1 MKFQRISAIIERDM
15 RKFFRSPA
23 LMMSS
28 MIFPLMQ
35 LIVLGYAFG
44 GKIKGI
50 KIAVVDED
58 RTVYSR
64 DLRERFDAIVAGPQ
78 TMQVENYNSVSDA
91 IVDLRAGFVRAV
103 VYIPVDYS
111 RRVDQGNRPRI
122 AFIED
127 NTDNFVTSEVLTR
140 MQDLVKDINQGLNP
154 FQPGQRL
161 TVPLPR
167 LNPLVD
173 LQVVELYPYIE
184 YIKYLLSGSIAMSVF
199 IVAMIGGG
207 ITFIDD
213 KSRGLHEGYLVT
225 PITKTELILGLIFS
239 GAIKGLMAGTTIT
252 IIGGLIA
259 GIDRLWDPVRLFYLM
274 IVLGTTSVAMISF
287 MFLLMVRVSD
297 PLVPRAMF
305 GVLNTLL
312 YFPSGAIYPVEGF
325 PVWLRWISYID
336 PFTYAVHALKALL
349 LKNAGFSAI
358 YSDILILIGIFR
370 CAGQPV
376 RCFFQEADLGC
387 EREKRS
393 WDYSTPAPKN
403 PNRKPCATS
412 SAEWRWCSCSARACG
427 ISCATPPKNTRSST
441 SCTRSS
447 PEIRSR
453 PTRSGTRTRVFP
465 TRIS

>member
-1 MKFQRISAIIERDM
+1 MKLQRILAIIERDM
-15 RKFFRSPA
+15 RKFLRSPA
-23 LMMSS
+23 LMVSS

-50 KIAVVDED
+50 KVAVVDQD
-58 RTVYSR
+58 HSAASR
-64 DLRERFDAIVAGPQ
+64 DIRERFEAVAAGPG
-78 TMQVENYNSVSDA
+78 TLQVEEYSSLSDA
-91 IVDLRAGFVRAV
+91 QLDLRSGFVRAV
-103 VYIPVDYS
+103 VYIPPDYS
-111 RRVDQGNRPRI
+111 QRVDQGNRPRI

-127 NTDNFVTSEVLTR
+127 NTDNFVTSEVFSR
-140 MQDLVKDINQGLNP
+140 MQSLVQDINRSINP

-161 TVPLPR
+161 TVPTPR
-167 LNPLVD
+167 LNPLID

-184 YIKYLLSGSIAMSVF
+184 YIKYLLSGSIAMSIF

-225 PITKTELILGLIFS
+225 PIKKSELILGLIFS
-239 GAIKGLMAGTTIT
+239 GAIKGIMAGTSIT
-252 IIGGLIA
+252 LIGGLIA
-259 GIDRLWDPVRLFYLM
+259 GIDRLWDPVRLLYLG

-349 LKNAGFSAI
+349 LKNTGFVAIYTDVFVLAGFS
-358 YSDILILIGIFR
+358 ILLV
-370 CAGQPV
+370 CLSVA
-376 RCFFQEADLGC
+376 FF
-387 EREKRS
+387 KRQ
-393 WDYSTPAPKN
+393 
-403 PNRKPCATS
+403 
-412 SAEWRWCSCSARACG
+412 
-427 ISCATPPKNTRSST
+427 I
-441 SCTRSS
+441 
-447 PEIRSR
+447 
-453 PTRSGTRTRVFP
+453 
-465 TRIS
+465 

>member
-78 TMQVENYNSVSDA
+78 TMKVENYNSVSDA

-184 YIKYLLSGSIAMSVF
+184 YIKYLLAGSIAMSVF

-259 GIDRLWDPVRLFYLM
+259 GIDRLWDPVRLLYLM
-274 IVLGTTSVAMISF
+274 FVLGTTSVAMISF

-349 LKNAGFSAI
+349 LKNTGFSGI
-358 YSDILILIGIFR
+358 YSDILILSGFSVVLVILSV
-370 CAGQPV
+370 A
-376 RCFFQEADLGC
+376 FF
-387 EREKRS
+387 KRQ
-393 WDYSTPAPKN
+393 
-403 PNRKPCATS
+403 
-412 SAEWRWCSCSARACG
+412 
-427 ISCATPPKNTRSST
+427 I
-441 SCTRSS
+441 
-447 PEIRSR
+447 
-453 PTRSGTRTRVFP
+453 
-465 TRIS
+465 

>member
-1 MKFQRISAIIERDM
+1 MKLQRISAIIERDM

-58 RTVYSR
+58 RSAQSR
-64 DLRERFDAIVAGPQ
+64 DIRQRFDAIVAGPQ
-78 TMQVENYNSVSDA
+78 TMKIENYSSISDA
-91 IVDLRAGFVRAV
+91 EIDLRAGFVRGI
-103 VYIPVDYS
+103 VYIPVDFS

-140 MQDLVKDINQGLNP
+140 MQSLVQDINQGLNP
-154 FQPGQRL
+154 FQPGQPL
-161 TVPLPR
+161 TVPTPR

-184 YIKYLLSGSIAMSVF
+184 YIKYLLSGSIAMSIF

-225 PITKTELILGLIFS
+225 PIKKSELILGLIFS

-259 GIDRLWDPVRLFYLM
+259 GIDRLWDPVRLIYLGV
-274 IVLGTTSVAMISF
+274 VLATTSIAMISF

-325 PVWLRWISYID
+325 PPWLRWISYID
-336 PFTYAVHALKALL
+336 PFTYAVDALKALL
-349 LKNAGFSAI
+349 LKNAGIQAI
-358 YSDILILIGIFR
+358 YSDVLILAGFSIVLVSLSVAFFR
-370 CAGQPV
+370 RQ
-376 RCFFQEADLGC
+376 
-387 EREKRS
+387 
-393 WDYSTPAPKN
+393 
-403 PNRKPCATS
+403 
-412 SAEWRWCSCSARACG
+412 
-427 ISCATPPKNTRSST
+427 I
-441 SCTRSS
+441 
-447 PEIRSR
+447 
-453 PTRSGTRTRVFP
+453 
-465 TRIS
+465 

>member
-1 MKFQRISAIIERDM
+1 MKLQRIFAIIERDM

-50 KIAVVDED
+50 KIAVVNED
-58 RTVYSR
+58 RTAQSR
-64 DLRERFDAIVAGPQ
+64 VVRQRIDAVVAGPQ
-78 TMQVENYNSVSDA
+78 TLEIAEYPSLSDA
-91 IVDLRAGFVRAV
+91 EIDLRAGFVRGI
-103 VYIPVDYS
+103 VYIPLDFS

-127 NTDNFVTSEVLTR
+127 NTDNFVTSELLTR
-140 MQDLVKDINQGLNP
+140 MQSLVQDINSGLNP

-161 TVPLPR
+161 AVPMPR

-225 PITKTELILGLIFS
+225 PIKKSELILGLIFS

-259 GIDRLWDPVRLFYLM
+259 GIDRLWDPVRLIYLGV
-274 IVLGTTSVAMISF
+274 VLATTSIAMISF

-325 PVWLRWISYID
+325 PPWLRWISYID

-358 YSDILILIGIFR
+358 YSDVSILFGFSVLLVSLSV
-370 CAGQPV
+370 A
-376 RCFFQEADLGC
+376 FF
-387 EREKRS
+387 KRQ
-393 WDYSTPAPKN
+393 
-403 PNRKPCATS
+403 
-412 SAEWRWCSCSARACG
+412 
-427 ISCATPPKNTRSST
+427 I
-441 SCTRSS
+441 
-447 PEIRSR
+447 
-453 PTRSGTRTRVFP
+453 
-465 TRIS
+465 

>member
-1 MKFQRISAIIERDM
+1 MKLQRIFAIIERDM

-44 GKIKGI
+44 GNIKGI

-58 RTVYSR
+58 RTAESR
-64 DLRERFDAIVAGPQ
+64 NVKQRFNAIVAGPQ
-78 TMQVENYNSVSDA
+78 TMKVEDYSSVSDA
-91 IVDLRAGFVRAV
+91 ILDLRTGFVRAV
-103 VYIPVDYS
+103 VYIPADFS
-111 RRVDQGNRPRI
+111 QRADQGNRPRI

-127 NTDNFVTSEVLTR
+127 NTDNFVTSELLTR
-140 MQDLVKDINQGLNP
+140 MQSLVQDINKSLNP
-154 FQPGQRL
+154 FQPGQPL
-161 TVPLPR
+161 SVPTPR
-167 LNPLVD
+167 LNPLID

-225 PITKTELILGLIFS
+225 PIKKSELILGLIFS

-259 GIDRLWDPVRLFYLM
+259 GIDRLWDPVRLIYLA

-325 PVWLRWISYID
+325 PSWLRWISYID
-336 PFTYAVHALKALL
+336 PFSYAVHALKALL
-349 LKNAGFSAI
+349 LKNAGFTAI
-358 YSDILILIGIFR
+358 YSDVLILGGFSFLLVSLSVAFFR
-370 CAGQPV
+370 RQ
-376 RCFFQEADLGC
+376 
-387 EREKRS
+387 
-393 WDYSTPAPKN
+393 
-403 PNRKPCATS
+403 
-412 SAEWRWCSCSARACG
+412 
-427 ISCATPPKNTRSST
+427 I
-441 SCTRSS
+441 
-447 PEIRSR
+447 
-453 PTRSGTRTRVFP
+453 
-465 TRIS
+465 

>member
-1 MKFQRISAIIERDM
+1 MSLQRISAIIERDM
-15 RKFFRSPA
+15 RKYLRSPA

-58 RTVYSR
+58 HTAESR
-64 DLRERFDAIVAGPQ
+64 NVKQRFDAIVAGPQ
-78 TMQVENYNSVSDA
+78 TMKVESYSSVSDA
-91 IVDLRAGFVRAV
+91 VIDLRAGFVRAV
-103 VYIPVDYS
+103 VYIPADFS

-127 NTDNFVTSEVLTR
+127 NTDNFVTAEVLGR
-140 MQDLVKDINQGLNP
+140 MQSLVQDINQGLNP

-161 TVPLPR
+161 TVPAPR
-167 LNPLVD
+167 LAPLVD
-173 LQVVELYPYIE
+173 LNVVELYPYIE
-184 YIKYLLSGSIAMSVF
+184 YIKYLLSGSIAMSIF

-225 PITKTELILGLIFS
+225 PITKSELILGLIFS

-259 GIDRLWDPVRLFYLM
+259 GIDRLWDPVRLLYLG
-274 IVLGTTSVAMISF
+274 IVLATTSVAMISF

-297 PLVPRAMF
+297 PLVPRAIF

-312 YFPSGAIYPVEGF
+312 YFPSGAIYPIEGF
-325 PVWLRWISYID
+325 PPWLRWISYID

-349 LKNAGFSAI
+349 LKNAGFQAI
-358 YSDILILIGIFR
+358 YSDVLILLGFSVLLVGLSV
-370 CAGQPV
+370 A
-376 RCFFQEADLGC
+376 FF
-387 EREKRS
+387 KRQ
-393 WDYSTPAPKN
+393 
-403 PNRKPCATS
+403 
-412 SAEWRWCSCSARACG
+412 
-427 ISCATPPKNTRSST
+427 I
-441 SCTRSS
+441 
-447 PEIRSR
+447 
-453 PTRSGTRTRVFP
+453 
-465 TRIS
+465 